1 MNVQSHGTLSAGGQS
16 KWPRADDTILKDLP
30 TPVLKADFLKPFE
43 GLIDDL
49 ARANCVP
56 RDYIVHGLLAVAGSL
71 LSGRLVIR
79 PFPTLAWKE
88 RPILWS
94 IFIGNPSSRKSVAL

>member
-30 TPVLKADFLKPFE
+30 TPVLKADFLKPLE

-49 ARANCVP
+49 ARAN
-56 RDYIVHGLLAVAGSL
+56 
-71 LSGRLVIR
+71 
-79 PFPTLAWKE
+79 
-88 RPILWS
+88 
-94 IFIGNPSSRKSVAL
+94 